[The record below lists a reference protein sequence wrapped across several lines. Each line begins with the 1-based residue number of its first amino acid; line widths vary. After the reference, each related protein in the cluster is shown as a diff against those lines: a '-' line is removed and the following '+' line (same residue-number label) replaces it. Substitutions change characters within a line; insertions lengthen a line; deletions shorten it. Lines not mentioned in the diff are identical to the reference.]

1 MCTEEA
7 CDGERRGDSP
17 TRTLMVAQI
26 SERPITSTRRISANL
41 QRPPTRRLLDHRR
54 RRLMAIAAFLL
65 CSSFIAPAR
74 AISTSSLKPPWR
86 KVDLVAA
93 AETKDFSGEAS
104 NLFNNIRTPAA
115 LVAGA
120 SFGAAFA
127 LQPVSGESLAV
138 GLCKR
143 VYLLISVGAVSAEL
157 ISVLVSST
165 TLGRLG
171 SEGKRSASSGSVV
184 DFLTEHYEL
193 ECNARLSNLG
203 SHRYACPLIRC
214 SPRALP
220 DLATQFNF
228 QMGALRA
235 RSSWLT

>member
-1 MCTEEA
+1 
-7 CDGERRGDSP
+7 
-17 TRTLMVAQI
+17 
-26 SERPITSTRRISANL
+26 
-41 QRPPTRRLLDHRR
+41 
-54 RRLMAIAAFLL
+54 MALAAILL
-65 CSSFIAPAR
+65 CSSFIAPAH
-74 AISTSSLKPPWR
+74 AIGTSSLKPPWR

-127 LQPVSGESLAV
+127 LQPVSGEALAV

-157 ISVLVSST
+157 IAVLVSST

-193 ECNARLSNLG
+193 ECTARLSNLR
-203 SHRYACPLIRC
+203 SHRDACPLIPC
-214 SPRALP
+214 VPCALP

-228 QMGALRA
+228 QMGAPRA

>member
-1 MCTEEA
+1 
-7 CDGERRGDSP
+7 
-17 TRTLMVAQI
+17 
-26 SERPITSTRRISANL
+26 
-41 QRPPTRRLLDHRR
+41 
-54 RRLMAIAAFLL
+54 MALAAILL

-74 AISTSSLKPPWR
+74 AIGTSSLKLPWR

-127 LQPVSGESLAV
+127 LQPVSGEALAV

-157 ISVLVSST
+157 IAVLVSST

-193 ECNARLSNLG
+193 ECTARLSNLR
-203 SHRYACPLIRC
+203 SHRDACPLIPC
-214 SPRALP
+214 VPRALP

-228 QMGALRA
+228 QMGAPRA

>member
-1 MCTEEA
+1 MLSCLVPSWTELSWTESLSVYSAVLAVLA
-7 CDGERRGDSP
+7 CH
-17 TRTLMVAQI
+17 L
-26 SERPITSTRRISANL
+26 
-41 QRPPTRRLLDHRR
+41 
-54 RRLMAIAAFLL
+54 
-65 CSSFIAPAR
+65 
-74 AISTSSLKPPWR
+74 
-86 KVDLVAA
+86 
-93 AETKDFSGEAS
+93 
-104 NLFNNIRTPAA
+104 
-115 LVAGA
+115 
-120 SFGAAFA
+120 AFA
-127 LQPVSGESLAV
+127 LQPVSGEALAV

-165 TLGRLG
+165 TLGRLR
-171 SEGKRSASSGSVV
+171 SEGKRSASSDSVV

-203 SHRYACPLIRC
+203 SHRRACPLTRC

-235 RSSWLT
+235 RSSWPT